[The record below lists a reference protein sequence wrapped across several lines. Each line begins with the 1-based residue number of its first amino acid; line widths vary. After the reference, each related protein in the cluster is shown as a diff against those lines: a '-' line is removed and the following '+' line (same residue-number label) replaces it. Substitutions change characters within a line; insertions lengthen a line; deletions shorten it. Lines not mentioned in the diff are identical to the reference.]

1 MNLAP
6 TGCGRESISMSDVDG
21 PTEPGDATRTSRPH
35 IYIVL
40 RYRSTISKSRLAT
53 STRSSV
59 PTVIKRNGR
68 KARTS
73 PSQGDCHQVFHGID
87 LHWHDLRHEYAS
99 RLVERGVP
107 LSQVGDLLG
116 HASILTTERYD
127 NHGFAALQQAAGRL
141 ESGKSFRQLK
151 RFKCLGGV
159 GPPGDRTRDTV
170 IKSHVLYH

>member
-1 MNLAP
+1 MGESTDKPLA
-6 TGCGRESISMSDVDG
+6 
-21 PTEPGDATRTSRPH
+21 
-35 IYIVL
+35 
-40 RYRSTISKSRLAT
+40 
-53 STRSSV
+53 
-59 PTVIKRNGR
+59 
-68 KARTS
+68 
-73 PSQGDCHQVFHGID
+73 GDCHQVFHGID

-141 ESGKSFRQLK
+141 ESGKTFTSASQTRTNEDSDVVEHASGSDANLSDLNG
-151 RFKCLGGV
+151 LGGD